1 MGEFDFED
9 CPDKGNL
16 FLIKSLAAC
25 IADGTVVEGGL
36 VNMGAGA
43 CCVVVAVVVTKGLER
58 SCMTLEGG
66 TKFWRDILT
75 WGRFGKFW
83 MI

>member
-1 MGEFDFED
+1 M
-9 CPDKGNL
+9 
-16 FLIKSLAAC
+16 KSLAAC

-66 TKFWRDILT
+66 TKFWRHANWGQVWEILDD
-75 WGRFGKFW
+75 
-83 MI
+83 MS